1 MMFWLKTKK
10 NHFQLHTIIWRPV
23 RGGKR
28 TNKTVFNPHIF
39 LFILHILQQKIT
51 AKHYNKYIKK
61 MSFVVQSVINFKTV
75 LRKQNIHF
83 GEGAIDCG
91 GRGSWGQRCIGQFSI
106 WIFFFFFFLK
116 IQIFFFKIGKKPP
129 YLHWGWGLISDPENT
144 KKKNH

>member
-106 WIFFFFFFLK
+106 WIFFFFFFFEDSD
-116 IQIFFFKIGKKPP
+116 FFFQNWEKATLSPLGMGANFGP
-129 YLHWGWGLISDPENT
+129 
-144 KKKNH
+144 